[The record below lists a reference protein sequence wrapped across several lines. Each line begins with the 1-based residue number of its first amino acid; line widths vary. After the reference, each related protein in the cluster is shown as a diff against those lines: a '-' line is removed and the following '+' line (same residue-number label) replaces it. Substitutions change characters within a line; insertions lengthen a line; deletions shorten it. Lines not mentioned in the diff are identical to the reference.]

1 MTTLKIKP
9 VDGVTVRDPQTLQP
23 LAVSGEEKPRT
34 SYWLKRLKD
43 GDVIEITE
51 TTKKGAK

>member
-9 VDGVTVRDPQTLQP
+9 TAGMIARDPQTLQV
-23 LAVSGEEKPRT
+23 LAEQGEEKPRN

-43 GDVIEITE
+43 GDVIIVTDA
-51 TTKKGAK
+51 KKGAK